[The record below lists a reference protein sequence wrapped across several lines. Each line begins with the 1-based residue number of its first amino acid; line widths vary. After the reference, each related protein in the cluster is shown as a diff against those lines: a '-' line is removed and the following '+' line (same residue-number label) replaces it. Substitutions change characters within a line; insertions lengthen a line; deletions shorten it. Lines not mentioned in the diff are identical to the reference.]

1 MAHHLVAIQDNVI
14 CDAVKYLILRGQQPD
29 GVFKEFAPVLQS
41 TMNVSA
47 LISLTPVLHLY
58 LKYKMAYN

>member
-14 CDAVKYLILRGQQPD
+14 CDAVKYLILKGQQPD
-29 GVFKEFAPVLQS
+29 GVFKEFTAVIHGE
-41 TMNVSA
+41 MNVSA